1 MFFCLFIKDLKKTLF
16 WTGIKIDVFQ
26 KGGFSNSNLYEY
38 LYIKT
43 RVHMY
48 ICMSQVVL
56 NSPRHRKL
64 IVNVTSGLQNKNA
77 LLWES
82 PHWRQS
88 LSRSHHGTRMRLTL
102 VSLTVVI
109 LWHWYSCESQDTPE
123 NNLPAR
129 YVSKCISSY
138 LIQKSLQVG
147 MLLEC
152 CWNMLLL
159 FVILLYCYIV

>member
-1 MFFCLFIKDLKKTLF
+1 LKRILF
-16 WTGIKIDVFQ
+16 WKGIKIDVFQ
-26 KGGFSNSNLYEY
+26 KGFSNNNLYETHVY

-48 ICMSQVVL
+48 VVL

-109 LWHWYSCESQDTPE
+109 PWHWYSCESQDTPE

-129 YVSKCISSY
+129 YVSTCISSY
-138 LIQKSLQVG
+138 LIQKSKLEYI
-147 MLLEC
+147 LLIYVIIIIIYYI
-152 CWNMLLL
+152 
-159 FVILLYCYIV
+159 VILFRPVVIS